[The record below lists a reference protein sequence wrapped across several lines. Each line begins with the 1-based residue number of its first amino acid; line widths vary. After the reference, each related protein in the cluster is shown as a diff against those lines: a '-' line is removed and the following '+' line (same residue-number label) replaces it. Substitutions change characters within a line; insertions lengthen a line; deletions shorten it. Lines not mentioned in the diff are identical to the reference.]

1 MKILKTASLGS
12 NFNKKKSVYISSLQ
26 EKVMKIEASDDKFS
40 NFTRRERKW
49 WNYSHD
55 VADKSSALVLLD
67 REEQLRNNLAILRF
81 MATSKTWIRT
91 LDLYPAPRP
100 WKTWIQKNRD
110 PEKIGPWN
118 ADVKIA
124 GCEKTIRRPH
134 CMILWKLE
142 IC

>member
-12 NFNKKKSVYISSLQ
+12 NFNKKRVYILVVCRKKLWKERPLTTSSVILL
-26 EKVMKIEASDDKFS
+26 EESGNDETIVM
-40 NFTRRERKW
+40 T
-49 WNYSHD
+49 Y
-55 VADKSSALVLLD
+55 ADKSSALVLLD

-91 LDLYPAPRP
+91 TDLYPAPRP
-100 WKTWIQKNRD
+100 WKTWTQKNRD

-124 GCEKTIRRPH
+124 GCKKTIRGPH
-134 CMILWKLE
+134 SMILWKLE